1 MSRGRCIIGKSA
13 PKAPDP
19 AQTAAAQGA
28 WNSFT
33 AQQQQQMNMVGQNTP
48 WGSLDYQQSG
58 TTWITDPNG
67 KRVEVPTYTANTT
80 LSPEQQAIF
89 DASQSAQGNLANI
102 ANDQSAW
109 LGDYLS
115 SPFEFNNQDAEN
127 WAYDLAS
134 QRILP
139 QQDQNRRDL
148 ENRLINSGI
157 RPGTAAY
164 NTEMARLTNSNT
176 DQLNQLALTG
186 RSQAFSEQLAQRNQ
200 PLNEIIGLMSGTQV
214 QSPNSTFAQTPQSG
228 VAGVDYTGL
237 VNQKYQSEMNAYN
250 AQMGA
255 LGGLF
260 GAGLGL
266 FSDRRLKENI
276 ERIGQTDTG
285 TPVYKF
291 NYIGNKQTH
300 IGYMAQDLLETQ
312 PDAVRKGSDGYYR
325 VDYSKVQ

>member
-1 MSRGRCIIGKSA
+1 MGKSA

-33 AQQQQQMNMVGQNTP
+33 AQQQQQMNMIGQNSP
-48 WGSLDYQQSG
+48 WGSLDYQQTGS
-58 TTWITDPNG
+58 TWITDPNG
-67 KRVEVPTYTANTT
+67 KRIEVPQYTANTT

-89 DASQSAQGNLANI
+89 DASQAAQGNLANI
-102 ANDQSAW
+102 AKDQSAW

-127 WAYDLAS
+127 WAWDLAS
-134 QRILP
+134 GRILP
-139 QQDQNRRDL
+139 QQEQNRKDL
-148 ENRLINSGI
+148 ENRLINQGL
-157 RPGTAAY
+157 RPGTAGY
-164 NTEMARLTNSNT
+164 NTAMQQLTNANT

-214 QSPNSTFAQTPQSG
+214 QSPNSTFAQTPQSQ
-228 VAGVDYTGL
+228 VAGVDYSGL
-237 VNQKYQSEMNAYN
+237 VQQNYQNQMNQYN
-250 AQMGA
+250 SSMGA

-260 GAGLGL
+260 GAGMSL

-276 ERIGQTDTG
+276 ERIGKTDSG
-285 TPVYKF
+285 VPVYKF
-291 NYIGNKQTH
+291 NYIGSPTTH
-300 IGYMAQDLLETQ
+300 VGYMAQDLLELQ
-312 PDAVRKGSDGYYR
+312 PEAVMKDADGYYR
-325 VDYSKVQ
+325 VRYDMVK

>member
-1 MSRGRCIIGKSA
+1 MGKSA

-33 AQQQQQMNMVGQNTP
+33 AQQQQQMNMVNQNTP
-48 WGSLDYQQSG
+48 WGSLDYQQTG

-109 LGDYLS
+109 LGDYLK

-134 QRILP
+134 SRILP
-139 QQDQNRRDL
+139 QQDQNRKDL

-164 NTEMARLTNSNT
+164 NTEMARLTNANT

-186 RSQAFSEQLAQRNQ
+186 RSQAFQEQLAQRNQ

-214 QSPNSTFAQTPQSG
+214 QSPNSTFAQTPQSQ
-228 VAGVDYTGL
+228 VAGVDYSGL
-237 VNQKYQSEMNAYN
+237 VNQKYQADMSRYN
-250 AQMGA
+250 SQMGA

-260 GAGLGL
+260 GGVASMLP
-266 FSDRRLKENI
+266 FSDRRLKEDI
-276 ERIGQTDTG
+276 ERIGTTDSG
-285 TPVYKF
+285 VPVYKF
-291 NYIGNKQTH
+291 KYIGSPVTH
-300 IGYMAQDLLETQ
+300 IGYMAQDLLELQ
-312 PDAVRKGSDGYYR
+312 PEAVHKDADGYYR
-325 VDYSKVQ
+325 VDYSKVK

>member
-1 MSRGRCIIGKSA
+1 MGKSA

-19 AQTAAAQGA
+19 AKTAAAQGA

-33 AQQQQQMNMVGQNTP
+33 AQQQQQMNMIGQNSP
-48 WGSLDYQQSG
+48 WGSLDYQQTG

-67 KRVEVPTYTANTT
+67 KRVEVPAYTANTT

-109 LGDYLS
+109 LGDYLKD
-115 SPFEFNNQDAEN
+115 PFEFNNQDAEN
-127 WAYDLAS
+127 WAYDLA
-134 QRILP
+134 QGRIAP
-139 QQDQNRRDL
+139 QQEQNRKDL

-164 NTEMARLTNSNT
+164 NTEMARLTNANT
-176 DQLNQLALTG
+176 DQNNQLALQG
-186 RSQAFSEQLAQRNQ
+186 RSQAFQEKLAQRNQ

-214 QSPNSTFAQTPQSG
+214 QSPNSTFAQTPQSQ

-260 GAGLGL
+260 GAGMGMFK

-276 ERIGQTDTG
+276 ERIGKTDSG
-285 TPVYKF
+285 VPVYKF
-291 NYIGNKQTH
+291 NYIGRKTTE
-300 IGYMAQDLLETQ
+300 IGYMAQDLLELQ
-312 PDAVRKGSDGYYR
+312 PESVSQDADGYYR
-325 VDYSKVQ
+325 VRYDMVK

>member
-1 MSRGRCIIGKSA
+1 
-13 PKAPDP
+13 
-19 AQTAAAQGA
+19 
-28 WNSFT
+28 
-33 AQQQQQMNMVGQNTP
+33 MNMVNQNTP

-67 KRVEVPTYTANTT
+67 KRIEVPTYTANTT
-80 LSPEQQAIF
+80 LSPEQQTIF
-89 DASQSAQGNLANI
+89 DASQAAQGNLANI
-102 ANDQSAW
+102 AKDQSAW

-139 QQDQNRRDL
+139 QQDQNRKDL

-164 NTEMARLTNSNT
+164 NTEMARLTNANT

-186 RSQAFSEQLAQRNQ
+186 RGQAFQEQLAQRNQ

-214 QSPNSTFAQTPQSG
+214 QSPNSTFAQTPQSQ
-228 VAGVDYTGL
+228 VAGVPYAQIAE
-237 VNQKYQSEMNAYN
+237 NAYQNELNAYN
-250 AQMGA
+250 SQMGA

-260 GAGLGL
+260 GTVGSMFK
-266 FSDRRLKENI
+266 FSDRRLKEDI
-276 ERIGQTDTG
+276 ERIGTTDSG
-285 TPVYKF
+285 VPVYKF
-291 NYIGNKQTH
+291 KYIGSPVTH
-300 IGYMAQDLLETQ
+300 IGYMAQDLLELQ
-312 PDAVRKGSDGYYR
+312 PEAVSKDADGYYR
-325 VDYSKVQ
+325 VRYDMVK

>member
-1 MSRGRCIIGKSA
+1 MGKSA

-33 AQQQQQMNMVGQNTP
+33 AQQQQQMNMIGQNSP
-48 WGSLDYQQSG
+48 WGSLDYQQTGSS
-58 TTWITDPNG
+58 WITDPNG

-109 LGDYLS
+109 LGDYLKD
-115 SPFEFNNQDAEN
+115 PFQFNNQDAEN

-134 QRILP
+134 SRIMP
-139 QQDQNRRDL
+139 QQEQNRKDL

-164 NTEMARLTNSNT
+164 NTEMSRLTNANT

-186 RSQAFSEQLAQRNQ
+186 RSQAFGEQLAQRNQ

-214 QSPNSTFAQTPQSG
+214 QSPNSTFAQTPQSQ
-228 VAGVDYTGL
+228 VAGVDYSGL
-237 VNQKYQSEMNAYN
+237 VQQNYQNQMNSYN
-250 AQMGA
+250 SQMGA

-260 GAGLGL
+260 GAGLSM

-276 ERIGQTDTG
+276 KRIGKTDAGVPLYSFT
-285 TPVYKF
+285 
-291 NYIGNKQTH
+291 YIGSPVAH
-300 IGYMAQDLLETQ
+300 IGPMAQDLLELQ
-312 PDAVRKGSDGYYR
+312 PEAVHKDADGYYR
-325 VDYSKVQ
+325 VRYDMVK

>member
-1 MSRGRCIIGKSA
+1 MGKKQPS
-13 PKAPDP
+13 APDP

-33 AQQQQQMNMVGQNTP
+33 AQQQQQMNMIGQNSP
-48 WGSLDYQQSG
+48 WGSLDYQQTGS
-58 TTWITDPNG
+58 TWITDPNG

-89 DASQSAQGNLANI
+89 DASQAAQGNLANI
-102 ANDQSAW
+102 AKDQSAW

-127 WAYDLAS
+127 WAWDLAS

-139 QQDQNRRDL
+139 QQDQNRKDL
-148 ENRLINSGI
+148 ENRLINQGL
-157 RPGTAAY
+157 RPGTAGY
-164 NTEMARLTNSNT
+164 NTAMQQLTNANT

-186 RSQAFSEQLAQRNQ
+186 RSQAFNEQLAQRNQ

-214 QSPNSTFAQTPQSG
+214 QSPNSTFAQTPQSQ

-237 VNQKYQSEMNAYN
+237 VNQKYQADMNAYN
-250 AQMGA
+250 SQMGA

-260 GAGLGL
+260 GGIASMAK

-276 ERIGQTDTG
+276 ERIGKTDSG
-285 TPVYKF
+285 VPVYKF
-291 NYIGNKQTH
+291 NYIGSPTTH
-300 IGYMAQDLLETQ
+300 VGYMAQDLLELQ
-312 PDAVRKGSDGYYR
+312 PEAVMKDADGYYR
-325 VDYSKVQ
+325 VRYDMVK

>member
-1 MSRGRCIIGKSA
+1 MGKSA

-33 AQQQQQMNMVGQNTP
+33 AQQQQQMNMIGQNSP
-48 WGSLDYQQSG
+48 WGSLDYQQTGSS
-58 TTWITDPNG
+58 WITDPNG

-109 LGDYLS
+109 LGDYLKD
-115 SPFEFNNQDAEN
+115 PFEFNNQSAEN

-139 QQDQNRRDL
+139 QQEQNRKDL

-157 RPGTAAY
+157 RPGTTAY
-164 NTEMARLTNSNT
+164 NTEMSRLTNANT

-186 RSQAFSEQLAQRNQ
+186 RSQAFGEQLAQRNQ

-214 QSPNSTFAQTPQSG
+214 QSPNSTFAQTPQSQ
-228 VAGVDYTGL
+228 VAGVDYSGL
-237 VNQKYQSEMNAYN
+237 VQQNYQNQMSQYN
-250 AQMGA
+250 SQMGA

-260 GAGLGL
+260 GAGLSM
-266 FSDRRLKENI
+266 FSDRRLKEDI
-276 ERIGQTDTG
+276 KRIGKTDAG
-285 TPVYKF
+285 TPLYSF
-291 NYIGNKQTH
+291 RYIGSSVYH
-300 IGYMAQDLLETQ
+300 IGPMAQDLLEIQ
-312 PDAVRKGSDGYYR
+312 PEAVHKDADGYYR
-325 VDYSKVQ
+325 VRYDMVK

>member
-1 MSRGRCIIGKSA
+1 MGKKQPS
-13 PKAPDP
+13 APDP

-33 AQQQQQMNMVGQNTP
+33 AQQQQQMNMIGQNSP
-48 WGSLDYQQSG
+48 WGSLDYQQTGS
-58 TTWITDPNG
+58 TWITDPNG

-89 DASQSAQGNLANI
+89 DSSQAAQGNLANI
-102 ANDQSAW
+102 AKDQSAW

-127 WAYDLAS
+127 WAWDLAS
-134 QRILP
+134 GRILP
-139 QQDQNRRDL
+139 QQEQNRKDL
-148 ENRLINSGI
+148 ENRLINQGL
-157 RPGTAAY
+157 RPGTAGY
-164 NTEMARLTNSNT
+164 NTAMQQLTNANT

-214 QSPNSTFAQTPQSG
+214 QSPNSTFAQTPQSQ
-228 VAGVDYTGL
+228 VAGVDYSGL
-237 VNQKYQSEMNAYN
+237 VQQNYQNQMNQYN
-250 AQMGA
+250 SSMGA

-260 GAGLGL
+260 GAGMSL

-276 ERIGQTDTG
+276 ERIGKTDSG
-285 TPVYKF
+285 VPVYKF
-291 NYIGNKQTH
+291 NYIGSPTTH
-300 IGYMAQDLLETQ
+300 VGYMAQDLLQLQ
-312 PDAVRKGSDGYYR
+312 PEAVMKDADGYYR
-325 VDYSKVQ
+325 VRYDMVK

>member
-1 MSRGRCIIGKSA
+1 MGKKQPS
-13 PKAPDP
+13 APDP

-33 AQQQQQMNMVGQNTP
+33 AQQQQQMNMIGQNSP
-48 WGSLDYQQSG
+48 WGSLDYQQTGS
-58 TTWITDPNG
+58 TWITDPNG
-67 KRVEVPTYTANTT
+67 KRIEVPTYTANTT

-89 DASQSAQGNLANI
+89 DSSQAAQGNLANI
-102 ANDQSAW
+102 AKDQSDW

-127 WAYDLAS
+127 WAWDLAS

-139 QQDQNRRDL
+139 QQDQNRKDL
-148 ENRLINSGI
+148 EDRLINQGL
-157 RPGTAAY
+157 RPGTSGY
-164 NTEMARLTNSNT
+164 NTAMQQLTNANT

-214 QSPNSTFAQTPQSG
+214 QSPNSTFAQTPQSQ
-228 VAGVDYTGL
+228 VAGVDYSGL
-237 VNQKYQSEMNAYN
+237 VQQNYQNQMNQYN
-250 AQMGA
+250 SSMGA

-260 GAGLGL
+260 GAGMSL

-276 ERIGQTDTG
+276 ERIGKTDSG
-285 TPVYKF
+285 VPVYKF
-291 NYIGNKQTH
+291 NYIGSPTTH
-300 IGYMAQDLLETQ
+300 VGYMAQDLLELQ
-312 PDAVRKGSDGYYR
+312 PEAVMKDADGYYR
-325 VDYSKVQ
+325 VRYDMVK